1 MAVLLKN
8 QVVVGHQLFRP
19 PCGPVRTREF
29 FADQS
34 VKMLEYLHASKNVG
48 FEYDDL
54 EITSDGTIKKGLG
67 WNTLMLASLNQ
78 RYVK

>member
-1 MAVLLKN
+1 
-8 QVVVGHQLFRP
+8 
-19 PCGPVRTREF
+19 
-29 FADQS
+29 
-34 VKMLEYLHASKNVG
+34 MLEYLHASKNVG

-54 EITSDGTIKKGLG
+54 ERTSDGTIKKGLG

>member
-1 MAVLLKN
+1 M
-8 QVVVGHQLFRP
+8 Q
-19 PCGPVRTREF
+19 TRDF

-54 EITSDGTIKKGLG
+54 ERTSDGTIKKGLG